1 MAEAPCKEPL
11 RCCVGALCAPC
22 CACYQRKEALDG
34 QMDRYEC
41 CQGYIPGCCCC
52 KPGKMGEKSC
62 PTLCLCLEGC
72 CCPATSLSV
81 TRMYL
86 QDLLDISSDPMDI
99 RIIKFTNCMIYLSCI
114 CNILAIFIAE
124 LRELAQIIDCI
135 TDCIVASVSGC
146 MSAQIYREIEHA
158 KLNGA
163 LGVPSVK
170 TQSAKQARAEKMQ
183 R

>member
-1 MAEAPCKEPL
+1 
-11 RCCVGALCAPC
+11 
-22 CACYQRKEALDG
+22 
-34 QMDRYEC
+34 
-41 CQGYIPGCCCC
+41 
-52 KPGKMGEKSC
+52 
-62 PTLCLCLEGC
+62 
-72 CCPATSLSV
+72 
-81 TRMYL
+81 
-86 QDLLDISSDPMDI
+86 MDI